1 MWDLRGVAAR
11 PVFDGFFW
19 FWVARAFLGFWSC
32 AWAGLRGVTARAL
45 FLGLGCVA
53 AHVFFWVACLGA
65 LRVWNVM
72 LLGATMLT

>member
-45 FLGLGCVA
+45 FWVWVVWRLVRFSGLPVLGRCV
-53 AHVFFWVACLGA
+53 CG
-65 LRVWNVM
+65 M
-72 LLGATMLT
+72 